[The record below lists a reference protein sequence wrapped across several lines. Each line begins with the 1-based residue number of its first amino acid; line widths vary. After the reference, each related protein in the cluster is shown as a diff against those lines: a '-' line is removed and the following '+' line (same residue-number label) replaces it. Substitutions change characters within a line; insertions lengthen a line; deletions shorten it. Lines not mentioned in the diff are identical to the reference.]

1 MGIAKKLRKKWRRWR
16 GARAHSRPR
25 RDTLLSGIDVAT
37 QTGLEIGPLSHP
49 LVTKAQS
56 NGRVFYVDSATAEH
70 LREKYR
76 DDTYVKADAIVE
88 TDYLWG
94 TQTLPELVEA
104 KRFDYVLASH
114 VIEHVPNMIGWLREI
129 ATVLRDD
136 GILSLAIPDKRYTFD
151 LKRELTSF
159 GTLVESFLV
168 DRRRPSV
175 RDVFDHKAL
184 AAHVDLFKVWDRELD
199 VSTLRS
205 HQSWDAAWRDSQAYQ
220 TSDEYVDVH
229 VTIVTP
235 ASFLELLDGINQL
248 GLLDFSIV
256 NFVDTQPYTLEFFVS
271 LRRTSRQLSR
281 ADAIE
286 RQRDSIAAARAQL
299 RH

>member
-16 GARAHSRPR
+16 GTSSHSRPR
-25 RDTLLSGIDVAT
+25 RDTLLSRIDVAT

-49 LVTKAQS
+49 LVTKAES
-56 NGRVFYVDSATAEH
+56 NGQIFYVDSATAEQ

-76 DDTYVKADAIVE
+76 GDAFVKADAIVE

-94 TQTLPELVEA
+94 RQTLPELVHDKA
-104 KRFDYVLASH
+104 FDYVLASH
-114 VIEHVPNMIGWLREI
+114 VIEHVPNLIGWLREV
-129 ATVLRDD
+129 ATILRDD

-159 GTLVESFLV
+159 GALAESFLL

-184 AAHVDLFKVWDRELD
+184 ATHVDLFKVWDRELD
-199 VSTLRS
+199 MSTLKN
-205 HQSWDAAWRDSQAYQ
+205 HESWEAAWRDTQGYQA
-220 TSDEYVDVH
+220 SDAYVDVH

-235 ASFLELLDGINQL
+235 ASFLDILDGINRL
-248 GLLDFSIV
+248 GLLDFSVV
-256 NFVDTQPYTLEFFVS
+256 NFVDTERYTLEFFVA
-271 LRRTSRQLSR
+271 LQRTPRHLSR
-281 ADAIE
+281 DEALA
-286 RQRDSIAAARAQL
+286 RQRDSIAAARGQL